1 MQFTEDLE
9 AQRPRRSSNAGECKI
24 ARPRRSSYARETIA
38 RIIIKDKKIHGERRN
53 SSFLGNSILS
63 PVDFMMGPGTIDVA
77 SNDDF
82 DWQREEDQQKKRPWF
97 IILHNQ
103 KARLSWDVIM
113 AIILSVMAFY
123 IPYRVCFFWEQ
134 DENEEEKSIFIF
146 ESIIDLFFLV
156 DICLNFVTTYR
167 SKMDILITS
176 PMQIAL
182 HYIKGYFCIDL
193 LATIPFGYIL
203 TSSSLGVANKLG
215 KLGRLPKLIKFVRA
229 ARLLKLLRVYRLH
242 EFIVKLEVE
251 YNIHHGYSRMI
262 KIVTLI
268 LLVTHMV
275 GCFWFLIGITGG
287 GDDNTDSLN
296 QGWVYR
302 YHLDSSPRYV
312 QYISAMYWAFSTL
325 TTVGYGDI
333 SARTPQ
339 EQTFSMLMM
348 LVGVTWYAF
357 IVSSMSTIM
366 SSFDAKNKAV
376 RDKMLCVNEF
386 IRTTKLPRELAVQIR
401 GFFEF
406 KAKSKSHNYVSNN
419 YDVDELLD
427 ELGSGLRADILM
439 HLERNVIE
447 QIPFLQDKVPQFVAD
462 CVSMFAPMVFNE
474 GDFIVKEGTQADEMY
489 FLVKGTAG
497 VFYGSKLAAVINEGS
512 YFGEI
517 GCIMGGI
524 RRASVKALTP
534 TELQALS
541 RRNLNILLV
550 EYPEVADELKQVA
563 RDRASIASKGKSR
576 TSENEADSGSVS
588 VHDCDGNAAKINS
601 ADESSTSSGNQL
613 ETEIDRMVAS
623 ISTKL
628 RRELKKTL

>member
-1 MQFTEDLE
+1 ML
-9 AQRPRRSSNAGECKI
+9 
-24 ARPRRSSYARETIA
+24 
-38 RIIIKDKKIHGERRN
+38 
-53 SSFLGNSILS
+53 
-63 PVDFMMGPGTIDVA
+63 GPGTIDVA

-82 DWQREEDQQKKRPWF
+82 DWQREEEAQKKRPWF
-97 IILHNQ
+97 IIMHNQ

-176 PMQIAL
+176 PRQIAL

-242 EFIVKLEVE
+242 EFLVKLEVE

-287 GDDNTDSLN
+287 GDDTTDSLN

-333 SARTPQ
+333 PKCSCGHHQGRERHRQWRIRLCSKVLQRRDLYNQDLSSPSSLPKVLSCLLLPSQSLANLLACGQSLLLTLLPERIFLLLQHANTAATKCVTNDAVTKGKPLAA
-339 EQTFSMLMM
+339 TFHF
-348 LVGVTWYAF
+348 F
-357 IVSSMSTIM
+357 I
-366 SSFDAKNKAV
+366 
-376 RDKMLCVNEF
+376 
-386 IRTTKLPRELAVQIR
+386 Q
-401 GFFEF
+401 
-406 KAKSKSHNYVSNN
+406 AKSK
-419 YDVDELLD
+419 
-427 ELGSGLRADILM
+427 
-439 HLERNVIE
+439 
-447 QIPFLQDKVPQFVAD
+447 
-462 CVSMFAPMVFNE
+462 
-474 GDFIVKEGTQADEMY
+474 T
-489 FLVKGTAG
+489 
-497 VFYGSKLAAVINEGS
+497 
-512 YFGEI
+512 
-517 GCIMGGI
+517 
-524 RRASVKALTP
+524 
-534 TELQALS
+534 
-541 RRNLNILLV
+541 
-550 EYPEVADELKQVA
+550 
-563 RDRASIASKGKSR
+563 
-576 TSENEADSGSVS
+576 
-588 VHDCDGNAAKINS
+588 
-601 ADESSTSSGNQL
+601 
-613 ETEIDRMVAS
+613 
-623 ISTKL
+623 
-628 RRELKKTL
+628 

>member
-1 MQFTEDLE
+1 MQDLE
-9 AQRPRRSSNAGECKI
+9 AQQEDEPNA
-24 ARPRRSSYARETIA
+24 ALSLRPRRSSYARETI
-38 RIIIKDKKIHGERRN
+38 IQKIHSERRRH

-63 PVDFMMGPGTIDVA
+63 PVDYLMGPGIT

-82 DWQREEDQQKKRPWF
+82 EMWQRHEDEQQKKKAWF
-97 IILHNQ
+97 IILHHE
-103 KARLSWDVIM
+103 KFRLSWDALM
-113 AIILSVMAFY
+113 AIILSICAFY
-123 IPYRVCFFWEQ
+123 IPYRVCFFWE
-134 DENEEEKSIFIF
+134 DDDDAEEKSIFIF
-146 ESIIDLFFLV
+146 ESTIDLIFLV
-156 DICLNFVTTYR
+156 DIVLNFVTTYR
-167 SKMDILITS
+167 KQDVLITN
-176 PMQIAL
+176 PKQIVL
-182 HYIKGYFCIDL
+182 HYLRGYFFIDL
-193 LATIPFGYIL
+193 IATIPFGYIL
-203 TSSSLGVANKLG
+203 TSSSFSVANKLG

-251 YNIHHGYSRMI
+251 YNIHHGYSRMV

-275 GCFWFLIGITGG
+275 GCFWFLIGISGG
-287 GDDNTDSLN
+287 GDSSDSWN
-296 QGWVYR
+296 QGWVKR
-302 YHLDSSPRYV
+302 ENLDLSPRWV

-339 EQTFSMLMM
+339 EQTFSMVMM

-366 SSFDAKNKAV
+366 SSFDAKNKAL
-376 RDKMLCVNEF
+376 REKMLCVNEF
-386 IRTTKLPRELAVQIR
+386 IRTTKLPRELAVQVR

-406 KAKSKSHNYVSNN
+406 KAKSKHVYASNN

-439 HLERNVIE
+439 HLERDLIE
-447 QIPFLQDKVPQFVAD
+447 KIPFLQDKVPQFVAD
-462 CVSMFAPMVFNE
+462 CVSMFSPMVFNE

-497 VFYGSKLAAVINEGS
+497 VFLGSKLAAVLNEGS

-524 RRASVKALTP
+524 RRASVKALTL

-550 EYPEVADELKQVA
+550 EYPSVADELKQVA
-563 RDRASIASKGKSR
+563 RDRASIASRGKSR
-576 TSENEADSGSVS
+576 SSSSASENEAD
-588 VHDCDGNAAKINS
+588 DDS
-601 ADESSTSSGNQL
+601 AEANKSSTSIGNPI
-613 ETEIDRMVAS
+613 ESEIDRMVDS
-623 ISTKL
+623 ISVKL
-628 RRELKKTL
+628 RKELKKTL